1 MDNFYDVDR
10 KWASPLWKTSSR
22 HWCEVSRTKA
32 GLKYTHLK
40 WNGLTKKQP
49 IPVNWMP
56 FWIIQFN
63 LCLEY
68 NISSTV
74 YEYANQTL
82 PKYYHLTQ
90 CYYKNKSNLHMQKDW
105 YRTKEGCMTVC
116 GLWEMEGNLENSED
130 GGGESGLCC
139 ELALS
144 GLARLAQKRSTIIS
158 TLCLPSARPALCQ
171 FGWTGQN
178 RPTKH

>member
-90 CYYKNKSNLHMQKDW
+90 CYYKNKSNLHMQKDG
-105 YRTKEGCMTVC
+105 TG
-116 GLWEMEGNLENSED
+116 
-130 GGGESGLCC
+130 
-139 ELALS
+139 
-144 GLARLAQKRSTIIS
+144 QKRDAWQSVDCERWKVIWKTVRMEVERVDYAVS
-158 TLCLPSARPALCQ
+158 WRCQAWLGWHRSVAL
-171 FGWTGQN
+171 
-178 RPTKH
+178 